1 MSNEIISVIGVSVA
15 VVLII
20 LLVMRDV
27 PILLTGLIGCLIV
40 AVTGGLNI
48 YDAFIGEYMGMY
60 ASYFG
65 SYFLMFFTGAL
76 LGKIYEV
83 TGAAESI
90 AILFGRLF
98 GAKWAPLAT
107 VLSAGL
113 MCYGGVS
120 LFVVAFAVY
129 PIAAKLYKEADLPR
143 RFIPGALC
151 LGTGSFAI
159 NSPGSPQI
167 HNIVPGQ
174 ILGDGPMGGAVFGFV
189 CSGFILVVGMI
200 WYYAVVNK
208 CVKRGE
214 HWTDPPGSMPQPDR
228 PTDKMPNPWLCF
240 VPLIIVVIALNVLR
254 WPVEVATLIGCLLS
268 LVFFYRYM
276 DASFMNVFGQGTEG
290 ALSAITASCAMVGF
304 GGVLTAVP
312 AYDFIIDALL
322 NMPGPPLLSVA
333 VTTTL
338 VSGITASGS
347 SAVSVVT
354 PILGQEVMA
363 LGVPAAAIHRVI
375 TLASCGMDTMPHAG
389 YVCTTLKVG
398 GQVSHKEGYGMI
410 LRMTVIVTSAAALLA
425 VILFT
430 IFPNMP

>member
-1 MSNEIISVIGVSVA
+1 MSNEIISVIGVFVA

-20 LLVMRDV
+20 LMVMRDI

-65 SYFLMFFTGAL
+65 SYFLMFFTGAF

-129 PIAAKLYKEADLPR
+129 PIAAKLYKEANLPR
-143 RFIPGALC
+143 RFIPGALA

-174 ILGDGPMGGAVFGFV
+174 ILGDGPMGGAVFGFI

-200 WYYAVVNK
+200 WYYAVVHK
-208 CVKRGE
+208 CVKKGE

-240 VPLIIVVIALNVLR
+240 VPLIIVVIALNVLK
-254 WPVEVATLIGCLLS
+254 WPVEVATLIGCVLS
-268 LVFFYRYM
+268 LVFFYKYM
-276 DASFMNVFGQGTEG
+276 DASFMSVFGQGTEG

-312 AYDFIIDALL
+312 AYDFLIDALL

-347 SAVSVVT
+347 SAVSIVT

-410 LRMTVIVTSAAALLA
+410 FRMTVIVTSAAALLA

>member
-1 MSNEIISVIGVSVA
+1 MSIEVMSVIGVAVA

-20 LLVMRDV
+20 ILVMRDV
-27 PILLTGLIGCLIV
+27 PILLTGLIGCFILAI
-40 AVTGGLNI
+40 TGGLNL

-65 SYFLMFFTGAL
+65 SYFLLFFTGAL
-76 LGKIYEV
+76 LGKIYEM

-129 PIAAKLYKEADLPR
+129 PIAAKLYKEANLPR

-167 HNIVPGQ
+167 HNIVPGE
-174 ILGDGPMGGAVFGFV
+174 ILGDGPLGGMVFGFI

-208 CVKRGE
+208 AVKQGE
-214 HWTDPPGSMPQPDR
+214 CWSDPPGSMPKPDR
-228 PTDKMPNPWLCF
+228 DVEKMPNPWLCF
-240 VPLIIVVIALNVLR
+240 VPLVVVIITLNVLK
-254 WPVEVATLIGCLLS
+254 WKVEVATLCGCVIALIL
-268 LVFFYRYM
+268 FFKHM
-276 DASFMNVFGQGTEG
+276 EGTFLGAFAQGTEG

-304 GGVLTAVP
+304 GGVLTAVT
-312 AYDFIIDALL
+312 AYDFLINALL
-322 NMPGPPLLSVA
+322 NMPGPPLLAVA

-347 SAVSVVT
+347 SAVSIVT
-354 PILGQEVMA
+354 PILGEQVLA

-375 TLASCGMDTMPHAG
+375 TLSSCGMDTMPHAG

-398 GQVSHKEGYGMI
+398 GQVNHKEGYGMI
-410 LRMTVIVTSAAALLA
+410 FRMTVIVTSAAALLA